1 MNRKPIQR
9 ITFAVA
15 VMVAFTFT
23 ACAEKQQEAT
33 GTVQDQHEGMNHGNV
48 DHSGMNH
55 DQMTTKEVVETPD
68 YTSVA
73 DPVKAQ
79 VATLVDS
86 YMRLKDALVASDAQ
100 TAKTEAASV
109 VAAAGK
115 VDPAA
120 LEGEQQAFAQEKLEE
135 VRQSASSI
143 AAAGDVSAQ
152 RESLE
157 LLSEATFS
165 LTKAFGATDQK
176 LYYQHCPMA
185 SNNQGAYWLSSSQ
198 EIRNPY
204 FGEQMLKCGSTEE
217 VHN

>member
-1 MNRKPIQR
+1 M
-9 ITFAVA
+9 AA
-15 VMVAFTFT
+15 LTFT

-33 GTVQDQHEGMNHGNV
+33 GTTQGQHEGMNHGNM
-48 DHSGMNH
+48 DHGGMNH
-55 DQMTTKEVVETPD
+55 DQMTTKGVVETPD
-68 YTSVA
+68 YTSVS

-79 VATLVDS
+79 IATLVDS
-86 YMRLKDALVASDAQ
+86 YLRLKDALVASDAQ
-100 TAKTEAASV
+100 AAKTEAASV

-120 LEGEQQAFAQEKLEE
+120 LEGEQRAFAQEKLEE

-143 AAAGDVSAQ
+143 AAAGDVSVQ

-165 LTKAFGATDQK
+165 LTKAFGASDDK

-185 SNNQGAYWLSSSQ
+185 NNNQGAYWLSATE

-217 VHN
+217 SIN